1 MPRPLWK
8 GAISFGMVSIPVKL
22 YSATEEKDVRFN
34 MLHEKDHSRIKQ
46 KVFCAEEDIEV
57 SRDEIVKGYE
67 VSPGKYVVM
76 EEEDFDNVP
85 VVTTRSIEITD
96 FVSLQNIDPILYQK
110 TYYIEPEDIGMKPFA
125 LLMRALEATERVAIA
140 KVTFRQKEQLCTLRL
155 YKNTIALE
163 TMFYADEVRSTEELN
178 VPSKKDMDI
187 SDRELQ
193 MAKSLV
199 DMLTNEFEFDTY
211 RDEYR
216 DALLKVIKAKGAGEE
231 ITEVAA
237 PEPAKVI
244 DLMEAL
250 RASVEEARKRKG
262 GTAAKAVEPDD
273 DDEDEDEEAVA
284 AAPKRSRRK
293 AS

>member
-22 YSATEEKDVRFN
+22 YTATEEKDVRFN
-34 MLHEKDHSRIKQ
+34 MLHEKDHSRIRQ
-46 KVFCAEEDIEV
+46 KTFCAEEEVEV

-76 EEEDFDNVP
+76 EDEDFDNVP
-85 VVTTRSIEITD
+85 VVTTRTIEITD
-96 FVSLQNIDPILYQK
+96 FVSLENIDPILYQK
-110 TYYIEPEDIGMKPFA
+110 TYYIEPEEIGMKPFA

-155 YKNTIALE
+155 YENTIALE

-178 VPSKKDMDI
+178 VPSKKDMEI
-187 SDRELQ
+187 NDRELN

-199 DMLTNEFEFDTY
+199 DMLTNDFEFESYKDNY
-211 RDEYR
+211 RE
-216 DALLKVIKAKGAGEE
+216 ALLKVIKAKSEGEVV
-231 ITEVAA
+231 EVAA
-237 PEPAKVI
+237 PEPARVT

-262 GTAAKAVEPDD
+262 LAEVVE
-273 DDEDEDEEAVA
+273 EEEVSQRRA
-284 AAPKRSRRK
+284 RRK
-293 AS
+293 AG

>member
-46 KVFCAEEDIEV
+46 KVYCAEEDIEV

-76 EEEDFDNVP
+76 EDEDFDNVP
-85 VVTTRSIEITD
+85 VVTTRAIEITD
-96 FVSLQNIDPILYQK
+96 FVALEKIDPILYQK

-140 KVTFRQKEQLCTLRL
+140 KVTFRQKDQLCTLRL
-155 YKNTIALE
+155 YENTIALE
-163 TMFYADEVRSTEELN
+163 TMFYSDEVRSTEELN

-199 DMLTNEFEFDTY
+199 DMLTNDFEFDTY
-211 RDEYR
+211 HDEYR
-216 DALLKVIKAKGAGEE
+216 YALLKVIKAKGAGEE

-262 GTAAKAVEPDD
+262 GASAKAAESDD
-273 DDEDEDEEAVA
+273 DDEEEEAA